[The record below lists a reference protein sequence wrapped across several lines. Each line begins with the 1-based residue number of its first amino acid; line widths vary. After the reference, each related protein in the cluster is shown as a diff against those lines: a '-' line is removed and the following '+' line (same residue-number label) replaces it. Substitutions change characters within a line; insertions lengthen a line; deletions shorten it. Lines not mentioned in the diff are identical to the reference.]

1 MDINDLAKK
10 IQEYLADRPLVV
22 LGSGASVPYGLPT
35 MNSLAFELKKDP
47 QIQAEKESGRLFSDM
62 ITIGLE
68 AAIDKNMLT
77 ENAKKR
83 IREVT
88 WKCISKEDI
97 KLLRDK
103 ELEDRLQPIVLM
115 IKKVITASPNQ
126 MTIVTTNYDRLSEYA
141 ADIYGATTVTG
152 FEGSLLRR
160 FDGFSAKVDGKRIA
174 ARERVVKILKVHGS
188 IDWFEDE
195 NENIVSR
202 PDQANIPSGYAPLI
216 VPPGKDKYSAT
227 HKEPYR
233 TVIEEADKEF
243 GKAGSFLCVG
253 YGFNDS
259 HIQPKLISQIKNVG
273 KPIVVITKKATDECL
288 RLVTDTNVQKYLI
301 LEEDKTQT
309 KVKSNDGEYT
319 VKGCVWSL
327 DEFMKVW

>member
-115 IKKVITASPNQ
+115 IKKS
-126 MTIVTTNYDRLSEYA
+126 NYGQS
-141 ADIYGATTVTG
+141 
-152 FEGSLLRR
+152 
-160 FDGFSAKVDGKRIA
+160 
-174 ARERVVKILKVHGS
+174 
-188 IDWFEDE
+188 
-195 NENIVSR
+195 
-202 PDQANIPSGYAPLI
+202 
-216 VPPGKDKYSAT
+216 
-227 HKEPYR
+227 
-233 TVIEEADKEF
+233 
-243 GKAGSFLCVG
+243 
-253 YGFNDS
+253 
-259 HIQPKLISQIKNVG
+259 
-273 KPIVVITKKATDECL
+273 
-288 RLVTDTNVQKYLI
+288 
-301 LEEDKTQT
+301 
-309 KVKSNDGEYT
+309 KSNDNRN
-319 VKGCVWSL
+319 
-327 DEFMKVW
+327 D